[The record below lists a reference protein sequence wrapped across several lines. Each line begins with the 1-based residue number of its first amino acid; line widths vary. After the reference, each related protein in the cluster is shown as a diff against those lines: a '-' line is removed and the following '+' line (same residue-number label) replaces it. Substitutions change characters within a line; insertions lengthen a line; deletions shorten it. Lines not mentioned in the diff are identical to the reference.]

1 MAAYWKYPLDEQSL
15 GIDWWYHCDTT
26 EYERAAL
33 YGLLTIHAFGSEY
46 LQDGEIY
53 FHSPLR
59 IKDKWSTKSAFSL
72 VN

>member
-1 MAAYWKYPLDEQSL
+1 MMDEQTF
-15 GIDWWYHCDTT
+15 GIDWWCDTT
-26 EYERAAL
+26 EYERAVL